1 MTLTLN
7 KLTQFAKHSP
17 RMCYIRR
24 LLQRQNLI
32 RIQLKKGKMI
42 GLEVFFPLKT
52 FFVEKK
58 PLWKMTWWGAPI
70 VGGICRGCVC
80 VI

>member
-17 RMCYIRR
+17 GMCYIRR
-24 LLQRQNLI
+24 LLQRQNLM

-42 GLEVFFPLKT
+42 GLDFFFSLKM
-52 FFVEKK
+52 FFVKKK
-58 PLWKMTWWGAPI
+58 PL
-70 VGGICRGCVC
+70 
-80 VI
+80 